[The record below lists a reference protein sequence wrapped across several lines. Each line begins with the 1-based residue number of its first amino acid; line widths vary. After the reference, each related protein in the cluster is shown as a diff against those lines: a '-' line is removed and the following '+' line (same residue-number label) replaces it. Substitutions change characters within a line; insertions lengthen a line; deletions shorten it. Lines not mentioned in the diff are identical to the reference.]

1 MAKFYANPYD
11 SSARGFYFESPEAF
25 DAGVRASR
33 VEEFEIDFID
43 GNETE
48 TALAKAVPP
57 NQSEIEAWYNLLDE
71 VDDNGVLLF
80 QIVGFA
86 ACDHDLE
93 GVSDFEAN
101 RRYIESVS
109 IDEGS
114 LDDLAVRFVEDD
126 IITDLGQYFDFDRF
140 ADDLEYDGY
149 SSEYLDPKKMI
160 GSDEAKAELG
170 GADHYVFL
178 PNFNGDAENA
188 DDVVDG
194 IEGGTVIESMEL
206 REYAEELLDDV
217 GITPKMAEQYVD
229 YDKIAL
235 TLSYDGYH
243 EFRGPDGNIYCYRG
257 Y

>member
-71 VDDNGVLLF
+71 VDDNGPLLF

-86 ACDHDLE
+86 ACDRDLE

-149 SSEYLDPKKMI
+149 SAEYITASELE
-160 GSDEAKAELG
+160 GSDEAKEELKD
-170 GADHYVFL
+170 DHYVFL
-178 PNFNGDAENA
+178 PNFQGNSEDA
-188 DDVVDG
+188 DDVLQG
-194 IEGGTVIESMEL
+194 IEDGTVIVGMEL
-206 REYAEELLDDV
+206 RDYAEELLDDV
-217 GITPKMAEQYVD
+217 GISQKMAEQYVD

>member
-43 GNETE
+43 GDDTE

-57 NQSEIEAWYNLLDE
+57 SQGDIEAWYNLLDE
-71 VDDNGVLLF
+71 VESDSQLLL

-86 ACDHDLE
+86 ECSHRLD

-101 RRYIESVS
+101 RRYIEDVS
-109 IDEGS
+109 IDEGT
-114 LDDLAVRFVEDD
+114 LEELAERFVEEGTISLTEWD
-126 IITDLGQYFDFDRF
+126 YFDIGSF
-140 ADDLEYDGY
+140 ANDLRYDGY
-149 SSEYLDPKKMI
+149 SSDYLNPEGMV
-160 GSDEAKAELG
+160 GSDEAKEELVRG
-170 GADHYVFL
+170 NYVFD
-178 PNFNGDAENA
+178 PDFNGSGDNA

-194 IEGGTVIESMEL
+194 IEAGTVYVGMTL
-206 REYAEELLDDV
+206 REYAEQYIEDA
-217 GITPKMAEQYVD
+217 GITQKMAEQYAD
-229 YDKIAL
+229 YAAIARDL
-235 TLSYDGYH
+235 AIDGYT
-243 EFRGPDGNIYCYRG
+243 EFRGPDGNTYCYRR